1 MFRNVCFYPLYAS
14 ELSVNVEIL
23 VRRRMRLVH
32 YICVADGDGA
42 IGCGEVSRIKGCP
55 SVISVETWDVATIS
69 AVLLA
74 LSSDDSCS

>member
-1 MFRNVCFYPLYAS
+1 
-14 ELSVNVEIL
+14 
-23 VRRRMRLVH
+23 MRLVH

-69 AVLLA
+69 AVVYICLPVDDFVAGKPMFVLA
-74 LSSDDSCS
+74 DLC